1 MEDKHRIKEEHV
13 DVDMGN
19 IHDFYARR
27 AVEKTK
33 LNIDAPVILSTD
45 RDPSHAEYWT
55 KYELEK
61 RIPFFELDEQS
72 KVLELGF
79 GTGRIAKYL
88 TKIAKLYVGIDYVQ
102 EFVDLAKKRD
112 DIYRDKQTFFIR
124 ASFTEAMNGEI
135 KLPVEYGFNRFMVA
149 AGVFMYIN
157 DAELESAIAG
167 LIPRLEHKCILYFSE
182 PIATKYRLTLKEF
195 HSQEMKADYSAI
207 YRTLAE
213 YDRLFTPFYQAGFR
227 KVKSEDFFETDIK
240 GWEETKQWFFLL
252 KRD

>member
-1 MEDKHRIKEEHV
+1 MDDKHRIKDV
-13 DVDMGN
+13 YINVDMEN
-19 IHDFYARR
+19 IHEFYARR
-27 AVEKTK
+27 AIEKTK
-33 LNIDAPVILSTD
+33 VNIDAPVILSTD

-61 RIPFFELDEQS
+61 RIPFFELDEES

-79 GTGRIAKYL
+79 GTGRIAKYI
-88 TKIAKLYVGIDYVQ
+88 TKTAKLYVGIDYVQ

-112 DIYRDKQTFFIR
+112 DIYRDEQTFFVR
-124 ASFTEAMNGEI
+124 ASFSEAMNGQVP
-135 KLPVEYGFNRFMVA
+135 LPVGSGFNRFMVA

-157 DAELESAIAG
+157 DTDLERAIAG
-167 LIPRLEHKCILYFSE
+167 LIPRLEQKCILYFSE
-182 PIATKYRLTLKEF
+182 PVATKYRLTLKDF
-195 HSQEMKADYSAI
+195 HSKEMNADYSAI

-213 YDRLFTPFYQAGFR
+213 YDRLFEPFYQAGFR
-227 KVKSEDFFETDIK
+227 KVKSEEFFETDIK